1 MVLSTPPLK
10 KVTMSDVADSAGVT
24 KSSVTK
30 SKRVVASARTS
41 SKEGIT
47 LQQSSITSTSR
58 VDTELVTARAGA
70 YDGLNGVTE
79 KTEKSSFTSV
89 QEQESHNNESGV
101 IEEVKIDKQ
110 RLQNKFNKIKIDE
123 SKCFCRKCGTHVYPV
138 ERIIAEKNF
147 YHKNCFRCKEC
158 NKLLSVD
165 GYMSHETEIYCK
177 IHFKQL
183 FQPKARF
190 DNDAGP
196 RRQRRHEMIIRENIP
211 EELPPDV
218 VRSAPEESLP
228 EGDTKTD
235 DGLHN
240 INLDLGNIR
249 QRFESPQESVP
260 SVADR
265 SALGRSESLLQ
276 RLEKYQSVAAG
287 ERNGDAHSPTE
298 SEDEDSSVVRE
309 TKTKEKV
316 VYEGLSSL
324 KSQWESGAVS
334 SHQERT
340 EETKEELAKLRK
352 KMCLGRSESMRQVYQ
367 KAVEDANRIQAGRA
381 EQISVEGQEARA
393 TSIKE
398 KFEAG
403 VVTQETEAE
412 KIERLQRE
420 KQEELSVFNETGI
433 AHEAKN
439 IFKQLDAEVARQ
451 SGASSTSLA
460 RSPSNRWNVARPQ
473 QNPVS
478 PGDVVRSSDPVR
490 DVEVATTE
498 VSERFKFFEN
508 FKDDSNKQR
517 KRFEMTPPRESGKEP
532 SPEFQPPR
540 DPNVV
545 RAADPA
551 EEVIVTDTARRMRE
565 RFRELEVN
573 ASREEPP
580 QGPKPL
586 KRITP
591 PREYTRDDEHEP
603 SPEVQR
609 DPDIVQCSY
618 RVEDD
623 IVVEADRAKSM
634 RARFENWDAE
644 REARESRRNGE
655 NADEECLPMA
665 DTAKTLRA
673 KFEAIRDES
682 ERQEAH
688 RPKPKVNRFVE
699 FPGTPNSE
707 ACAICNKKL
716 YPMERMEVSGLRM
729 HKNCFRCSHCSCHL
743 RLESYTISGGKLY
756 CGPHFKQFFI
766 AKGNY
771 DEGFGREK
779 WSRSAS
785 PASRESNEEYTNG
798 DRDHMGILDQPVI
811 A

>member
-1 MVLSTPPLK
+1 MEEAPLGVESVSPDSAPLTCSDADTTRRSACQDNEDDSRAEDDVSKSPVAALSGESEP
-10 KVTMSDVADSAGVT
+10 SDVYGKSAGFSNGDCSGHERLEIVEPLADCEE
-24 KSSVTK
+24 
-30 SKRVVASARTS
+30 RVSPECTATS
-41 SKEGIT
+41 GE
-47 LQQSSITSTSR
+47 QC
-58 VDTELVTARAGA
+58 
-70 YDGLNGVTE
+70 NGVTAAPDAME
-79 KTEKSSFTSV
+79 SSSDAGREAHVYNGAIRFV
-89 QEQESHNNESGV
+89 DDDDDSGV
-101 IEEVKIDKQ
+101 VPADAAALSDGESDSRRHRVVDEEVDG
-110 RLQNKFNKIKIDE
+110 RGMLFSENDVE
-123 SKCFCRKCGTHVYPV
+123 LGTG
-138 ERIIAEKNF
+138 ERE
-147 YHKNCFRCKEC
+147 
-158 NKLLSVD
+158 
-165 GYMSHETEIYCK
+165 
-177 IHFKQL
+177 
-183 FQPKARF
+183 
-190 DNDAGP
+190 
-196 RRQRRHEMIIRENIP
+196 
-211 EELPPDV
+211 
-218 VRSAPEESLP
+218 
-228 EGDTKTD
+228 TKTD
-235 DGLHN
+235 DGLQN
-240 INLDLGNIR
+240 LSLDLGNIR
-249 QRFESPQESVP
+249 QRFESPQKSTP

-287 ERNGDAHSPTE
+287 DRNGDAHSSAE
-298 SEDEDSSVVRE
+298 SDDEESSVVKE
-309 TKTKEKV
+309 TRAKEKV

-324 KSQWESGAVS
+324 KSQWETGTVN

-420 KQEELSVFNETGI
+420 KEEDLSVFNETGI

-451 SGASSTSLA
+451 SSGAPAASLA
-460 RSPSNRWNVARPQ
+460 RSPSNRWSVPRP
-473 QNPVS
+473 PTGAVS

-490 DVEVATTE
+490 DVEVETTE

-508 FKDDSNKQR
+508 FKEQQKER
-517 KRFEMTPPRESGKEP
+517 KRFEMTPPRDTGKEP
-532 SPEFQPPR
+532 SPEFQVQR

-545 RAADPA
+545 RAADPV
-551 EEVIVTDTARRMRE
+551 EEVVVTDTARRMRE

-573 ASREEPP
+573 ANREELP

-591 PREYTRDDEHEP
+591 PREYTREDAHED
-603 SPEVQR
+603 SPEIQR
-609 DPDIVQCSY
+609 DPDVVQCSY
-618 RVEDD
+618 RVEDNV
-623 IVVEADRAKSM
+623 VVEADRAKSM

-644 REARESRRNGE
+644 RVAREMRRNEENGE
-655 NADEECLPMA
+655 DECLPMA
-665 DTAKTLRA
+665 DTAKNLRA

-682 ERQEAH
+682 ERRETE

-729 HKNCFRCSHCSCHL
+729 HKNCFRCSHCSCNL
-743 RLESYTISGGKLY
+743 RLEGYTISGGKLF

-798 DRDHMGILDQPVI
+798 DRDNNHMGIMDQPVI